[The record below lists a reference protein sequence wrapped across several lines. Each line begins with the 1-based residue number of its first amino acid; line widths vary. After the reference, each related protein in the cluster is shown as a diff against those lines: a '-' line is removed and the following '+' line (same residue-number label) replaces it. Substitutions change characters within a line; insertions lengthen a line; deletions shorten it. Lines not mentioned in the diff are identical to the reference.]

1 MNTIYIGVD
10 FHARQQTI
18 CYLTTETG
26 ELVLF
31 LIAQLAELGGR
42 MIERTNVT
50 LSEKSFVS
58 RSTSFSLRLSSD
70 FPSLISLNPGP
81 RGPWFLFRSPKP
93 CVLSV
98 EYLSRLDSYLD
109 HHLVAF

>member
-58 RSTSFSLRLSSD
+58 RFRRRSRFDFLRTSL
-70 FPSLISLNPGP
+70 P
-81 RGPWFLFRSPKP
+81 
-93 CVLSV
+93 
-98 EYLSRLDSYLD
+98 
-109 HHLVAF
+109 